1 VLVGIPAEASTTFPA
16 STARR
21 KGLTLKLSHRMNETY
36 VRTMSLVERGTVDV
50 ASLVTHVFAL
60 DEVALA
66 FRAAERRSGLK
77 VVVVP
82 GAQVKSNEG
91 RAIAGPQHEG

>member
-1 VLVGIPAEASTTFPA
+1 
-16 STARR
+16 
-21 KGLTLKLSHRMNETY
+21 MNETY
-36 VRTMSLVERGTVDV
+36 ARTIRLVERRTVDV

-66 FRAAERRSGLK
+66 FRTAEQRSGLK

-82 GAQVKSNEG
+82 GAQVNSNED
-91 RAIAGPQHEG
+91 RAVAGSPHHER